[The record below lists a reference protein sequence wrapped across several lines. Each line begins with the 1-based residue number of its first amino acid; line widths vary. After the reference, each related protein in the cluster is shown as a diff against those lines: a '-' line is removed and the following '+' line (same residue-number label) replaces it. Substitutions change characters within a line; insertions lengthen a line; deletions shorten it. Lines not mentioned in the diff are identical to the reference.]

1 MRIISGKF
9 GSRRFN
15 YKLPNGIRPT
25 TDMARESI
33 FNILD
38 NIIDY
43 NGLRVLDL
51 FAGSGSIGIEF
62 LSRGAEFVHFNDK
75 SLQAIS
81 YIKKI
86 LNELGVSNYS
96 SSKIPAITYLKSN
109 NIINENKSFDLIYLD
124 PPYESNEYQAILD
137 FIKESKFIENGGL
150 VIVESNLTKKYN
162 FDYKLIKEKK
172 FSSFVI
178 RIFGN

>member
-38 NIIDY
+38 NMIDY
-43 NGLRVLDL
+43 NGLKVLDL

-75 SLQAIS
+75 NSQSIN

-86 LNELGVSNYS
+86 IDELGVSNYS
-96 SSKIPAITYLKSN
+96 SSKISALNYLKTN
-109 NIINENKSFDLIYLD
+109 NINSESKIFDIIYID

-137 FIKESKFIENGGL
+137 LIKESKFIENGGL
-150 VIVESNLTKKYN
+150 VLVESNLVKKYDFGYN
-162 FDYKLIKEKK
+162 ILKEKK
-172 FSSFVI
+172 FSSFII
-178 RIFGN
+178 RLFGN